1 MSKQMSLSDAITE
14 IHNAC
19 EYYDMVHDTGDE
31 EETKKIKIICGK
43 VMILLLTYYIERD
56 W

>member
-31 EETKKIKIICGK
+31 EETKKNKPRTIFSAWAD
-43 VMILLLTYYIERD
+43 LP
-56 W
+56 